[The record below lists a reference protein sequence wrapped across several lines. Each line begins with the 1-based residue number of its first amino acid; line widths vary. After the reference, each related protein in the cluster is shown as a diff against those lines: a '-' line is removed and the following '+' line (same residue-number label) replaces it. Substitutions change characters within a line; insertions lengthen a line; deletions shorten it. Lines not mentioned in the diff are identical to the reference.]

1 MLKPSAMAAPRNRGA
16 VAEVEEQQPCGAA
29 APAAVPAHRAKRPQQ
44 LQATVHDVAEQLEWL
59 LGLAARVAV
68 SSCSAA
74 ATAATAAAV
83 VPTHRAKRP
92 RLWQLAATSARRSRR
107 DKPTLEVGRRVRAT
121 FEIGR
126 KPVWFFGAVLA
137 TASADGS
144 LLVGFDDGKHEH
156 MRADRLTIVDDDG
169 EV

>member
-1 MLKPSAMAAPRNRGA
+1 MLKPSAMAVPNRGA

-29 APAAVPAHRAKRPQQ
+29 AAAAVPAHRAKRPQQ
-44 LQATVHDVAEQLEWL
+44 LQATAHDVAE
-59 LGLAARVAV
+59 
-68 SSCSAA
+68 
-74 ATAATAAAV
+74 
-83 VPTHRAKRP
+83 
-92 RLWQLAATSARRSRR
+92 QLAATSARRSRR

-121 FEIGR
+121 FEIDR

-156 MRADRLTIVDDDG
+156 MRADRLTILDDDG

>member
-1 MLKPSAMAAPRNRGA
+1 MLKPSALAAPNRGA
-16 VAEVEEQQPCGAA
+16 AAEVEEQQPC
-29 APAAVPAHRAKRPQQ
+29 
-44 LQATVHDVAEQLEWL
+44 
-59 LGLAARVAV
+59 
-68 SSCSAA
+68 SA
-74 ATAATAAAV
+74 AATAAAV